1 MTAFPTPNA
10 ATTLAPDPARRAVDA
25 PVLDVR
31 GLGVE
36 FQTRGGIARVLDDV
50 GFSLQRGQTLGL
62 VGESGCGKS
71 MTALAMMRLIPTP
84 PGRITSGS
92 VMLGGRDLLAIDE
105 AEMRTFRGNRISMI
119 FQEPMTSLNPA
130 YTVGDQI
137 SEAVRLHQGLDR
149 KAATARAIEMLEA
162 VGIPAPRSRVHEYPH
177 QFSGGMRQRVMIAM
191 ALACKPDVLI
201 ADEPTTALDV
211 TVQAQIFD
219 LISELR
225 ERTGTAVVLITHD
238 MGSIAEMADRVAV
251 MYAGRIVEEASVA
264 DLLGTPLHPYT
275 QGLIACAPGRRTAG
289 FGEPLPEIP
298 GSVPSLLE
306 RGKGCAFADRC
317 DHVQDRCRTRL
328 PAETVLDG
336 GQRRVLCWLHVPG
349 NSA

>member
-1 MTAFPTPNA
+1 MPMTTPSA
-10 ATTLAPDPARRAVDA
+10 ALLEVS
-25 PVLDVR
+25 

-36 FQTRGGIARVLDDV
+36 FQTRGGVARVLEDV
-50 GFSLQRGQTLGL
+50 AFTVHRGETLGL

-84 PGRITSGS
+84 PGRITAGS
-92 VMLGGRDLLAIDE
+92 VKLDGRDLLTISE
-105 AEMRTFRGNRISMI
+105 PEMRQARGNRISMI

-137 SEAVRLHQGLDR
+137 GEAVRLHQGLNR

-162 VGIPAPRSRVHEYPH
+162 VGIPAAKTRVHEYPH

-238 MGSIAEMADRVAV
+238 MGAIAEMADRVAV
-251 MYAGRIVEEASVA
+251 MYAGRIVEEGSAAEVLQS
-264 DLLGTPLHPYT
+264 PLHPYT

-289 FGEPLPEIP
+289 FGEPLMEIP
-298 GSVPSLLE
+298 GTVPSLLE
-306 RGKGCAFADRC
+306 RRGGCSFADRC
-317 DHVQDRCRTRL
+317 SQVQERCRGQL

-336 GQRRVLCWLHVPG
+336 GRRRVLCWLHADR
-349 NSA
+349 STA